1 MNSSPGLLFDS
12 TRDIPGLS
20 PARQLKSSGL
30 ASRRTFLC
38 VKTQH
43 GGYAVA
49 DIMWVLVGNVLGQ
62 WWCTPDDMAPA
73 VQNRWMRSGTLAA
86 DVESTDVVPA
96 EELTAKGAPL
106 ETPVLGIARVVS
118 SRDVL
123 QAAVAAS
130 ADLAA
135 RNQGDGSRSELVAN
149 TQKW

>member
-1 MNSSPGLLFDS
+1 
-12 TRDIPGLS
+12 
-20 PARQLKSSGL
+20 
-30 ASRRTFLC
+30 
-38 VKTQH
+38 
-43 GGYAVA
+43 
-49 DIMWVLVGNVLGQ
+49 
-62 WWCTPDDMAPA
+62 MAPA